1 MPPMPRRCV
10 RAIFAALLIA
20 ITPAVAPVAQADEA
34 TNTGTSAALA
44 IALSEIASDPA
55 SSVEG
60 MILDVPTDDTARAV
74 VRANQTAAISAE
86 VNARI
91 VHLPAREGDRFKKG
105 DIIVEF
111 DCRQFSAEH
120 DAAHAAMKGYEAA
133 YRSQLKLLEYKSTG
147 TASVD
152 QAYHQ
157 LERAKSEL
165 RGHAVRL
172 EACRILAPFDGRMTE
187 KIAQV
192 HEIAQPNQP
201 LIRIVNEDTLELV
214 LMVPSVWLPR
224 LSGNPTFTVQMDE
237 TGEALQAR
245 VLQTTGII
253 DPVSQSLR
261 VIAQLVNPPHSV
273 MPGMSGTATF
283 PQQKAEK

>member
-1 MPPMPRRCV
+1 MSQ
-10 RAIFAALLIA
+10 ALAL
-20 ITPAVAPVAQADEA
+20 VADADA
-34 TNTGTSAALA
+34 GNGRSAHA
-44 IALSEIASDPA
+44 IALNGFPDESGAG
-55 SSVEG
+55 VEG
-60 MILDVPTDDTARAV
+60 IILDVPTEDTARAV

-86 VNARI
+86 INARI
-91 VHLPAREGDRFKKG
+91 VHLPAREGDRFRKG
-105 DIIVEF
+105 DVIVEF
-111 DCRQFSAEH
+111 DCRRFSAEH
-120 DAAHAAMKGYEAA
+120 DAAHAAMKAYEAA
-133 YRSQLKLLEYKSTG
+133 YQSQLKLLEYKSTG
-147 TASVD
+147 TTSVD

-157 LERAKSEL
+157 LERSRSEL

-172 EACRILAPFDGRMTE
+172 ESCRILAPFDGRMTE

-201 LIRIVNEDTLELV
+201 LIKIVNEDTLELV
-214 LMVPSVWLPR
+214 LMVPSLWLPR
-224 LSGNPTFTVQMDE
+224 LSDRPAFTVQMDE

-261 VIAQLVNPPHSV
+261 VIAELVNPPRSV

-283 PQQKAEK
+283 PQQRAEK